1 MWIDKNI
8 SEICS
13 FLRDKI
19 DVDYCICGSW
29 LNIEDCCSKPL
40 DESIHWY
47 LNKRLYSKTIQSLA
61 ILERKNWVDQE
72 EYGNKIV
79 FWLYEQLSW
88 LGLFSNCICKWC
100 IKQPIQSHLFSRA
113 FLRDLYSEGYKF
125 DMSWVSTRGLW
136 PDSFKMKLLCIDDD
150 TELFKDTDSIWD
162 VRELFTSFFWADT
175 WNIENCRLMWEFWVK
190 TFLFKLKTDVLQHM
204 RFFYQWLLFVDF
216 DDTQARESY
225 LQWFISSYK
234 NYQLIL
240 SHYYNDFFLPES
252 IGVRMMNFRYI
263 NGKSWVIA
271 KKEWYTSPFSE
282 KEILYVANVKFIE
295 TTPVYIFS
303 LLKDW
308 IRVCFIGT
316 TVNESLQ
323 IQSDQYLSSIYEKM
337 NVFQKNSDLW
347 WAFQWVNELAVSD
360 NPIFYIMPRVWY
372 FWTTY
377 IHWNK

>member
-1 MWIDKNI
+1 MI
-8 SEICS
+8 
-13 FLRDKI
+13 
-19 DVDYCICGSW
+19 
-29 LNIEDCCSKPL
+29 
-40 DESIHWY
+40 
-47 LNKRLYSKTIQSLA
+47 
-61 ILERKNWVDQE
+61 
-72 EYGNKIV
+72 
-79 FWLYEQLSW
+79 
-88 LGLFSNCICKWC
+88 
-100 IKQPIQSHLFSRA
+100 
-113 FLRDLYSEGYKF
+113 
-125 DMSWVSTRGLW
+125 
-136 PDSFKMKLLCIDDD
+136 
-150 TELFKDTDSIWD
+150 
-162 VRELFTSFFWADT
+162 
-175 WNIENCRLMWEFWVK
+175 
-190 TFLFKLKTDVLQHM
+190 
-204 RFFYQWLLFVDF
+204 
-216 DDTQARESY
+216 
-225 LQWFISSYK
+225 
-234 NYQLIL
+234 
-240 SHYYNDFFLPES
+240 FFLPES